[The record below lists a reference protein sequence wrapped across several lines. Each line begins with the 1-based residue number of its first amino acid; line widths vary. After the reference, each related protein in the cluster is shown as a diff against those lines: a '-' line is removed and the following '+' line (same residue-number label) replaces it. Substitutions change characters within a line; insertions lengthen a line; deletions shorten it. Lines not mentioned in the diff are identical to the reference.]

1 MPVLLFKY
9 SMLIEYRDFL
19 TKEHQAHITFVL
31 ASAVSVYLDSVETSW
46 CIANQDRISVKFRGF
61 VDSIL
66 SVSCIQSRVSQPADE
81 LNRRE
86 GFDPTNA
93 FVVADS
99 IADIA
104 ADIFNQLKV
113 TIDDEYR
120 EGLGHELDNNADVC
134 DVEREDEEIAS
145 NGTSTMAVRLNSPG
159 LDSITF
165 ESESEEE
172 METIFNDKSN
182 QGEPHNGDTMMSVDD
197 SDKENRP
204 VFRFAIES
212 DEEDEDMAIDTA
224 GDQELGFSMATDQ
237 PIAKDTAAF
246 ACTGLGE
253 EKNEH
258 VDAANL
264 EDSNKIKKSSN
275 ASWAMGL
282 DEGVEADKEGDNF
295 QQANGTAMDKGKGP
309 QKGKGPR
316 KGPKS
321 TIDPFNNALYS
332 VVMGE
337 NSSWPPKYYKC
348 KIEGCASQGKEG
360 AWRSLRAH
368 FEHRHAEQWKEAT
381 GCEAKEHKCPVA
393 GCSYTTKRPIYIPR
407 HLKSK
412 HPGYKAAPAKNGR
425 KNKRS

>member
-9 SMLIEYRDFL
+9 SILIKYRDFL

-66 SVSCIQSRVSQPADE
+66 SVSCTQSRVSQPADE

-104 ADIFNQLKV
+104 ADIFNKLKV
-113 TIDDEYR
+113 TIDDEYQ
-120 EGLGHELDNNADVC
+120 EGPDHELNNDADIC
-134 DVEREDEEIAS
+134 GDEREDDEIAS

-159 LDSITF
+159 ADSMTF

-172 METIFNDKSN
+172 IETIINDENN
-182 QGEPHNGDTMMSVDD
+182 QGDAQNVDTMMIEAE

-212 DEEDEDMAIDTA
+212 DEDEDMADETPADEDMAA
-224 GDQELGFSMATDQ
+224 GDQERGVRMAIDQ
-237 PIAKDTAAF
+237 PITKDTPAA
-246 ACTGLGE
+246 AWTGLGE
-253 EKNEH
+253 EE
-258 VDAANL
+258 DEDFQAINL
-264 EDSNKIKKSSN
+264 EGGNKTKKSSN
-275 ASWAMGL
+275 TSQAMEL
-282 DEGVEADKEGDNF
+282 DEGIEAKKEGDKV
-295 QQANGTAMDKGKGP
+295 QQVNGTAIK
-309 QKGKGPR
+309 KGKGPR

-321 TIDPFNNALYS
+321 TIDHFNNPLYS

-337 NSSWPPKYYKC
+337 NSSWPPKHYKC
-348 KIEGCASQGKEG
+348 KIEGCESQGKEG

-381 GCEAKEHKCPVA
+381 GCEAKEQKCPVP

-407 HLKSK
+407 HLKSH

-425 KNKRS
+425 KNKRC